1 MKAASSYRTKRRKIQ
16 QEMEILGNLLDVNL
30 SNSLEPQFNI
40 SLIEETTTFN
50 KSQINTFASNNLYSS
65 KKIPSE
71 EVRDSALCYNDL
83 PSNAAINYIIPNEV
97 NDSNA
102 VLYDNKDDIKK
113 SLGEWAVDCSV
124 PQSTV
129 NRLLSVLKYK
139 AQLTYLPK
147 DYRTLLKSTSTK
159 VLI

>member
-1 MKAASSYRTKRRKIQ
+1 MKAASSYRTMWRKIQ

-40 SLIEETTTFN
+40 SPIQETITFN
-50 KSQINTFASNNLYSS
+50 KSQINNSASNNLYSL

-71 EVRDSALCYNDL
+71 DVRGVVLCYNDL
-83 PSNAAINYIIPNEV
+83 PLNTSINYIIPNEV
-97 NDSNA
+97 NYSNT

-113 SLGEWAVDCSV
+113 SLGEWTVHCNV
-124 PQSTV
+124 PQSIV

-139 AQLTYLPK
+139 TQLTYLPK
-147 DYRTLLKSTSTK
+147 DC
-159 VLI
+159 